1 MNAKTRNDGFRA
13 AFFHGVSIN
22 QLCSQNPDQPDPDS
36 SRQHPFSTL
45 RVLTPEDKLGN
56 VINALLGLVDGPPLP
71 GRLQQIRSAAHQV
84 EEYWRQYQEWLNG
97 DDSHIES
104 VDDDCPF

>member
-1 MNAKTRNDGFRA
+1 MNAKTRNAGFRS
-13 AFFHGVSIN
+13 AFLNGVSID
-22 QLCSQNPDQPDPDS
+22 QLSGGSQEPDEPIS
-36 SRQHPFSTL
+36 HHALSTL

-71 GRLQQIRSAAHQV
+71 GRLQQIRAAAHQV
-84 EEYWRQYQEWLNG
+84 DEYWRQYQEWLNG
-97 DDSHIES
+97 DDNDLHVEV